1 MKYNWYLETCPT
13 PVQKL
18 FQNNQEGGSHNLPVG
33 IGLKLSKSQGEVVE
47 FLRYI
52 NKYFLVL
59 KDEWPPCILQNLTSW
74 FGPIAIPILS
84 KDNVEG
90 FEWTLTILL
99 K

>member
-1 MKYNWYLETCPT
+1 MKYNWYLETWPT

-18 FQNNQEGGSHNLPVG
+18 FKNNQEGGSHNLPVG

-52 NKYFLVL
+52 NKDFLVL
-59 KDEWPPCILQNLTSW
+59 KDEWPSCILQNLTSW